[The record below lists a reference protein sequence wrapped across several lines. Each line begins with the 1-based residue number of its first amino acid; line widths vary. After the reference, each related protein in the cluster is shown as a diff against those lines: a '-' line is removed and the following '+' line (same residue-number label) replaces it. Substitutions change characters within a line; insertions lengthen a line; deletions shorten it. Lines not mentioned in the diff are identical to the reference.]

1 MCRYLKRRPLA
12 CQQLCV
18 FFVSAICWLEFSYF
32 TKCVRIFDIFLR
44 TRHFTADCF
53 SNHMKPKKK
62 KRTKGNGLRLTR
74 LDTSIFQHPLLHVQP
89 AISFHSKMHQHT
101 GGCIIVK
108 CHFVWHFHFIYRKK
122 VGTSPYQ
129 KKKSLTMKIF
139 MSSNR
144 DSVNNGLCLQGAHLL
159 STVNLIYPRFLIF
172 HSLCGPLSQF
182 SFQSWADNETWVGF
196 CIDDH

>member
-1 MCRYLKRRPLA
+1 MSESLTISYVQGILQQTASATTWSRRRKKERRETGYVSLA
-12 CQQLCV
+12 LTHP
-18 FFVSAICWLEFSYF
+18 FFNI
-32 TKCVRIFDIFLR
+32 
-44 TRHFTADCF
+44 HCF
-53 SNHMKPKKK
+53 MYSLP
-62 KRTKGNGLRLTR
+62 
-74 LDTSIFQHPLLHVQP
+74 SP
-89 AISFHSKMHQHT
+89 FHSKMHQNT

-108 CHFVWHFHFIYRKK
+108 CHFIWHFHFIYRKK

-139 MSSNR
+139 MSSNL
-144 DSVNNGLCLQGAHLL
+144 DSVKNGLCLQGAHLL

-182 SFQSWADNETWVGF
+182 SFQSWADNETWVCF

>member
-1 MCRYLKRRPLA
+1 MPSSCASFL
-12 CQQLCV
+12 
-18 FFVSAICWLEFSYF
+18 FVSAICWLEFSYF
-32 TKCVRIFDIFLR
+32 KKYVRIFDNILC

-62 KRTKGNGLRLTR
+62 KKERRERGYVSLVLT
-74 LDTSIFQHPLLHVQP
+74 HPFFNIHCFMYSLLFP
-89 AISFHSKMHQHT
+89 FHSKMHQNR
-101 GGCIIVK
+101 GSCIMVK
-108 CHFVWHFHFIYRKK
+108 CHFVYAIWHFHFINGKK

-139 MSSNR
+139 LSSNL
-144 DSVNNGLCLQGAHLL
+144 DGVNNGLCLQGAHLL
-159 STVNLIYPRFLIF
+159 STVNLIYTRFLIF

-182 SFQSWADNETWVGF
+182 SFQGLADNETWICF